1 MLFIMILYMYLYKF
15 DINFWY
21 MIFLFFNIKISII
34 DDDIYFKD
42 FVIMVSVFN
51 LVYVYKFIRRFNF
64 YVFVLS

>member
-21 MIFLFFNIKISII
+21 MIFLIFNIKISII

-42 FVIMVSVFN
+42 FKNIFCYN
-51 LVYVYKFIRRFNF
+51 G
-64 YVFVLS
+64 